1 MKMKLAESN
10 RSKKW
15 AISDLDL
22 ALRNLKNN
30 KSRDPEKLVNEI
42 FKKDVI
48 GSDLKN
54 SMLLMFNK
62 IMKKK

>member
-1 MKMKLAESN
+1 MKLAESN

-15 AISDLDL
+15 TISDLDL

>member
-1 MKMKLAESN
+1 MKLAESN